1 MIDIRAWY
9 DAAPDSRAPR
19 DSAEFSAF
27 RRRALTSASA
37 RRELW
42 RIHHAMTTPALIRAL
57 RLHEF
62 HRSDYS
68 RPYRSA
74 SLRRVSLWY
83 VRMIHTELRARGC
96 LAPVTLPATARA
108 HYAGQ

>member
-1 MIDIRAWY
+1 MDLNAWY
-9 DAAPDSRAPR
+9 GAVPDSRAPR
-19 DSAEFSAF
+19 NSAEFSAF

-42 RIHHAMTTPALIRAL
+42 RTHHAMTTPALIRAL

-62 HRSDYS
+62 HLSDYC

-74 SLRRVSLWY
+74 NLRRVSLWY
-83 VRMIHTELRARGC
+83 VRMIRTELRARGC
-96 LAPVTLPATARA
+96 LAPVTLPASTRT